1 MIRLSLLFLL
11 IGLGVGCS
19 PPPPPADVLRVGVPA
34 LPASW
39 GDPYRA
45 EGGPPAHTWSALF
58 DGLTRLDEVGEVQPA
73 LAERW
78 TSFDGKTWVF
88 TLRDGVRFSNGAP
101 VDASAAAATFEWLR
115 SPAGQTTII
124 GTRMRDIA
132 AIQAPDA
139 LTLVLTLKTPDPV
152 LPRRLASTMI
162 VEPESWRRLGPAGFA
177 KAPIGSGPFRLD
189 RFDERGR
196 RAILSA
202 NLRSWRPP
210 LVSGLEI
217 IELTDESVRNQ
228 ALISGHIDL
237 GRVGLDELELLKA
250 RGLTVVTPPSMQV
263 MAIAL
268 ITEGRAT
275 PLDDVRVRR
284 ALNHAVDKATI
295 SRMLLAGHG
304 APSGQPA
311 SRGTP
316 GHDPSIAPYAYD
328 PQRAIA
334 LLKEAGHGSG
344 FDLAIQGVVGA
355 LPADAA
361 IYQAVAAYLNAIG
374 VRAEF
379 RPAPYATMVSR
390 NQSGR
395 WEGIDAF
402 ANPWTAAP
410 YNDLRKPLETYSC
423 IKPRPFF
430 CDQSLSDALSVSSEL
445 MDVEQRTA
453 ALQRLSRAYHDA
465 APSIFLAEQIDVFG
479 HSSRVRG
486 LVIANRVPV
495 YEKIVLGDLPR
506 RSSGPGRNPPPPA

>member
-78 TSFDGKTWVF
+78 TSLDGKTWVF

-101 VDASAAAATFEWLR
+101 VNASAAAATFRWLI
-115 SPAGQTTII
+115 SPAGRTTII
-124 GTRMRDIA
+124 GARMRDIA
-132 AIQAPDA
+132 AVAAPDA
-139 LTLVLTLKTPDPV
+139 RTLILTLQSPDPV
-152 LPRRLASTMI
+152 LPRRLTSTMI
-162 VEPESWRRLGPAGFA
+162 VEPEAWLRLGPAGFA
-177 KAPIGSGPFRLD
+177 KAPIGSGPFRLE

-196 RAILSA
+196 RAIMTA
-202 NLRSWRPP
+202 NPQSWRAPR
-210 LVSGLEI
+210 VAGLEV
-217 IELTDESVRNQ
+217 IELTDEAVRNQ
-228 ALISGHIDL
+228 ALISQHIDL
-237 GRVGLDELELLKA
+237 GRVGLDELGLLEA
-250 RGLTVVTPPSMQV
+250 RGLSVVTPPSMQV

-268 ITEGRAT
+268 VTEGRAT
-275 PLDDVRVRR
+275 PLDDVRVRQ
-284 ALNHAVDKATI
+284 ALNHAVDKGAI
-295 SRMLLAGHG
+295 SQMLLAGRG

-311 SRGTP
+311 SRVTAGY
-316 GHDPSIAPYAYD
+316 DPSIAPYDYD
-328 PQRAIA
+328 PERSIA
-334 LLKEAGHGSG
+334 LLKAAGYGDG
-344 FDLAIQGVVGA
+344 FDLAIEGVIGA

-361 IYQAVAAYLNAIG
+361 IYQAVASYLIAIG

-390 NQSGR
+390 NQTGR
-395 WEGIDAF
+395 WDGIDAF
-402 ANPWTAAP
+402 ANPLTAAP

-423 IKPRPFF
+423 LKPKPFF
-430 CDQSLSDALSVSSEL
+430 CDPALTEALIASSSI
-445 MDVEQRTA
+445 MDVGQRTL

-465 APSIFLAEQIDVFG
+465 AASIYLAEQIDVFG
-479 HSSRVRG
+479 HTPRVKN

-495 YEKIVLGDLPR
+495 YELIELKNDGPR
-506 RSSGPGRNPPPPA
+506 TP